1 MGNSDNHCSDLE
13 VKDNKSNDFDFIFNM
28 QKILQENNYNYD
40 FSKMTL
46 HDIAQFYFMNK
57 HAIEDEM
64 SEMFDALGGIK
75 DGIGNA
81 VWKPWKTANVKAK
94 FMTINDLS
102 ENDLKELKMEIVDMF
117 HFFMN
122 FGIVIG
128 MTGSELYNMY
138 IAKNKENWDR
148 QKRGY

>member
-1 MGNSDNHCSDLE
+1 MGNSDNYCSNLE
-13 VKDNKSNDFDFIFNM
+13 VKDYQSKDFDFIFNM
-28 QKILQENNYNYD
+28 QKTLQEKNYKYD
-40 FSKMTL
+40 FNEMTL
-46 HDIAQFYFMNK
+46 YEIAQFYFMNK

-64 SEMFDALGGIK
+64 SEMFNALGGIK

-81 VWKPWKTANVKAK
+81 VWKPWKAANAK
-94 FMTINDLS
+94 TKLMTIKDLS
-102 ENDLKELKMEIVDMF
+102 ENDLKELKMEIVDIF

-122 FGIVIG
+122 FGISIG

-148 QKRGY
+148 QNKRY